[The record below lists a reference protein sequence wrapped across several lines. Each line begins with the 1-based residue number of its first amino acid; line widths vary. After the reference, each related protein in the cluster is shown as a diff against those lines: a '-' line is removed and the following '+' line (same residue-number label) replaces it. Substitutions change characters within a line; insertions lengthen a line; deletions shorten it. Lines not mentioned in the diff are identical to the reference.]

1 MPFILEDLNADFG
14 FEHFKLCLFVDE
26 GDEETNL

>member
-14 FEHFKLCLFVDE
+14 FEQFKLCLFVDE